1 MRFQFIHQNRELWPI
16 DLQCRVLEVS
26 RQGYYQWLDQ
36 TPSAR
41 TEKQQAIVSQIKRIH
56 ALYRHDDYGSPR
68 MHKEILKQ
76 DISCCENTVARL
88 MKQAGI
94 RARRSK
100 KYRVTTTDS
109 KHGLPIAPN
118 RLNQCFT
125 CSNMNRVWLTDFT
138 YIPLR
143 EGFTYLCSIQDLF
156 SRRIVGWAASQAID
170 SQLALCALNQAIAL
184 RQPDEGL
191 IVHSDRG
198 SQFAS
203 EAFRSRLSECGF
215 LQSMSRK
222 GNCYDNAPMES
233 FFKSF
238 KVEEVRQQRYESH
251 EQAVRAVIDYIER
264 FYNSI
269 RLHSSLGFMSPVQF
283 EKIKLLE
290 LNQSA

>member
-1 MRFQFIHQNRELWPI
+1 
-16 DLQCRVLEVS
+16 
-26 RQGYYQWLDQ
+26 
-36 TPSAR
+36 
-41 TEKQQAIVSQIKRIH
+41 
-56 ALYRHDDYGSPR
+56 

-76 DISCCENTVARL
+76 DIQCCENTVARL

-109 KHGLPIAPN
+109 KHDLPIAPN

-138 YIPLR
+138 YIPLK
-143 EGFTYLCSIQDLF
+143 EGFTYLCSVQDLF
-156 SRRIVGWAASQAID
+156 SRRIVGWAASQSID
-170 SQLALCALNQAIAL
+170 AQLALSALNQAIAL
-184 RQPDEGL
+184 RQPDKGL
-191 IVHSDRG
+191 VVHSDRG

-203 EAFRSRLSECGF
+203 EAFRTRLSERHF

-238 KVEEVRQQRYESH
+238 KIEEVRQQHYDSH

-269 RLHSSLGFMSPVQF
+269 RSHSSLGFMSPVQF
-283 EKIKLLE
+283 EKLKLLE
-290 LNQSA
+290 LDQSA